1 MKKIWFL
8 LLLLLVCRTTVY
20 SQQGPLM
27 SHYMFNGLLLNPAYA
42 GSKEYVSTTMLY
54 RKQWAGIEG
63 APVTYNGSVHGLL
76 KKKKLGLGALI
87 QQDKIG
93 VTKQTDFYG
102 MLAYHLPVGLG
113 KLSIGLQAGLSNFSS
128 EVVNL
133 TYWDPGDKV
142 FAYNTFSNLLPNAG
156 LGAYYYRDLFYAG
169 ISAPY
174 LISYDPNESSSIET
188 SVPVHRMTR
197 RYYVTAGGVI
207 ETEKELK
214 FKPSMLIRYESGAP
228 LQYDVNLNMLIND
241 IFWIGA
247 SYRSD
252 ESIIALFEYQISRKL
267 RVGYSYDYTLGEL
280 GNYSSGSHELMIGY
294 DFGFPVTKMK
304 SPRYF

>member
-42 GSKEYVSTTMLY
+42 GSKEFVSTTMLY

-169 ISAPY
+169 VSAPF
-174 LISYDPNESSSIET
+174 LISYDPNESSSFET

>member
-8 LLLLLVCRTTVY
+8 LLFLFVCRTTVY
-20 SQQGPLM
+20 SQQGRLM

-42 GSKEYVSTTMLY
+42 GSKEFVSTTMLY

-169 ISAPY
+169 VSAPY
-174 LISYDPNESSSIET
+174 LISYDPNESSSFET

-197 RYYVTAGGVI
+197 RYYVTAGGII

>member
-228 LQYDVNLNMLIND
+228 LQYDLNLNMLIND

>member
-169 ISAPY
+169 VSAPY

>member
-42 GSKEYVSTTMLY
+42 GSKEFVSTTMLY

-113 KLSIGLQAGLSNFSS
+113 KVSIGLQAGLSNFSS

-169 ISAPY
+169 VSAPF
-174 LISYDPNESSSIET
+174 LISYDPNESSSFET

-228 LQYDVNLNMLIND
+228 LQYDINLNMLIND

>member
-1 MKKIWFL
+1 
-8 LLLLLVCRTTVY
+8 
-20 SQQGPLM
+20 M

-42 GSKEYVSTTMLY
+42 GSKEFVSTTMLY

-128 EVVNL
+128 DVVNL

-169 ISAPY
+169 VSAPY
-174 LISYDPNESSSIET
+174 LISYDPNESSSFET

-197 RYYVTAGGVI
+197 RYYVTAGGII